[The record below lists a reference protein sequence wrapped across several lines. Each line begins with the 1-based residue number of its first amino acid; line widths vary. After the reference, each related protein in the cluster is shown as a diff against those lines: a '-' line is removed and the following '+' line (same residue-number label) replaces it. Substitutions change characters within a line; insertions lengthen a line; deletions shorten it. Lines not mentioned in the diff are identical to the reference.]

1 MFKNDERYWD
11 INLLNKWFAIS
22 SLVFLAVIVWM
33 FIDDN
38 DDEFKEYQKEFRKLQ
53 VDIAKNNLEEEQ
65 SLVKGK
71 TEEFEAALEQ
81 AVKIFDQKSEEV
93 KNINSELGELRAGFY
108 NTNLT
113 YSANKAKLDVL
124 KFQLESA
131 NLKSGNEADEI
142 RQNYEQ
148 KLASFDEIKLN
159 KEQYELDIAARK
171 TTKRP

>member
-71 TEEFEAALEQ
+71 TEEFEAALEE
-81 AVKIFDQKSEEV
+81 AVKIFDQKSL
-93 KNINSELGELRAGFY
+93 KN
-108 NTNLT
+108 
-113 YSANKAKLDVL
+113 K
-124 KFQLESA
+124 
-131 NLKSGNEADEI
+131 
-142 RQNYEQ
+142 
-148 KLASFDEIKLN
+148 
-159 KEQYELDIAARK
+159 
-171 TTKRP
+171 

>member
-22 SLVFLAVIVWM
+22 SFIFLAVIVWM

-38 DDEFKEYQKEFRKLQ
+38 DDEFKEYQKEFRRLQ
-53 VDIAKNNLEEEQ
+53 VDIAKNNLKEEQ
-65 SLVKGK
+65 LLVKGK
-71 TEEFEAALEQ
+71 TEDFEAALEE
-81 AVKIFDQKSEEV
+81 AVNIFDQKSEEV

-108 NTNLT
+108 NINLT

-124 KFQLESA
+124 KFELESA

-142 RQNYEQ
+142 R
-148 KLASFDEIKLN
+148 SFVWV
-159 KEQYELDIAARK
+159 
-171 TTKRP
+171 KRMLRSISVTNVKS

>member
-108 NTNLT
+108 NTNLD
-113 YSANKAKLDVL
+113 LGL
-124 KFQLESA
+124 HFL
-131 NLKSGNEADEI
+131 LLLI
-142 RQNYEQ
+142 
-148 KLASFDEIKLN
+148 F
-159 KEQYELDIAARK
+159 
-171 TTKRP
+171 

>member
-71 TEEFEAALEQ
+71 TEEFEAALEE

-113 YSANKAKLDVL
+113 YSANKVKLDVL
-124 KFQLESA
+124 KFELESA
-131 NLKSGNEADEI
+131 S
-142 RQNYEQ
+142 
-148 KLASFDEIKLN
+148 
-159 KEQYELDIAARK
+159 
-171 TTKRP
+171 